1 MLRYILTIFAVL
13 AAFTAC
19 REEGDSLS
27 TTGKEKGRLVLG
39 AISIEAE
46 ETHTR
51 AVTIPKPQ
59 PEEVIIEIIDPDNF
73 VVESGNIDHYAN
85 GIELFVAQYT
95 LRAYYGNKQTMGDS
109 PYFEGTVT
117 FSVTEGA
124 TTQIGTI
131 TAKLANA
138 IIIPNI
144 PTNIVDHFIGVPT
157 FYVSKEGEEKRAVTN
172 GQALYVLPGEYTL
185 SLEGTNKAGI
195 EVEQIITNL
204 NAQAQMVYNINCD
217 LTLPNLTLPDQQAGA
232 WAKRLYITPATATD
246 KNGNKIDTPK
256 GIVYQLMLATSSDW
270 NTAITKKDNGN
281 QGDIVFT
288 NLTPNTKYKVR
299 AQLGEDIVTI
309 PIEFTTE
316 VIETLPNGNLD
327 EYSIIAGQDNDNWGG
342 NPWKNNG
349 RGAVYEFYSN
359 KDSNNSPWRTNNE
372 TKCPTNY
379 GYIYSWSSRS
389 GTRPDTDS
397 KSNSCARIMTS
408 GYGIIGGILTAPQTP
423 QNIAAG
429 RLYTNKV
436 NCTSRPTA
444 LAFYYKYI
452 PYKETDIPII
462 KINIYNNNTIIG
474 ETQLMSSSYDKEYQ
488 VEKCKLAIDY
498 HNNFKVKAT
507 HYEIIFESGTNID
520 VYKRSNSNANDVMPM
535 FIGSQLY
542 IDEVELIYE

>member
-144 PTNIVDHFIGVPT
+144 PTSIVDHFIGVPT

-195 EVEQIITNL
+195 KVEQIITNL

-217 LTLPNLTLPDQQAGA
+217 LTLPKLELPTQAAGSIWATHLYLNPVITKLNGA
-232 WAKRLYITPATATD
+232 IC
-246 KNGNKIDTPK
+246 NTPK
-256 GIVYQLMLATSSDW
+256 GLIYEIKTENSAWESKKVETLHEKEVLTNLSAKTTYQLRARVGDIISNVTTITTEEKLNIGNSSFEEWTQLSQHFSGGSFVTGGTYNFDRIYNEPYSSDNRW
-270 NTAITKKDNGN
+270 WTSNNNETVKNPETGSNLAMKCFPSTDKVSGRNGGYAAQIRGLSLSKFN
-281 QGDIVFT
+281 SDTGMGMQGGKI
-288 NLTPNTKYKVR
+288 
-299 AQLGEDIVTI
+299 
-309 PIEFTTE
+309 
-316 VIETLPNGNLD
+316 NGNLSIIKHPFKSRPNSIWFYYQYYPVGSD
-327 EYSIIAGQDNDNWGG
+327 IFQFTVEILDAQNSIIATGKYNGEKNSSDINTFTPISIDLTYTEYEKQAAFISMSFISSATNDFDCE
-342 NPWKNNG
+342 
-349 RGAVYEFYSN
+349 RQTV
-359 KDSNNSPWRTNNE
+359 T
-372 TKCPTNY
+372 
-379 GYIYSWSSRS
+379 
-389 GTRPDTDS
+389 
-397 KSNSCARIMTS
+397 
-408 GYGIIGGILTAPQTP
+408 IGGE
-423 QNIAAG
+423 G
-429 RLYTNKV
+429 
-436 NCTSRPTA
+436 S
-444 LAFYYKYI
+444 YKI
-452 PYKETDIPII
+452 WTGSNLIIDDI
-462 KINIYNNNTIIG
+462 
-474 ETQLMSSSYDKEYQ
+474 
-488 VEKCKLAIDY
+488 
-498 HNNFKVKAT
+498 
-507 HYEIIFESGTNID
+507 
-520 VYKRSNSNANDVMPM
+520 
-535 FIGSQLY
+535 
-542 IDEVELIYE
+542 ELIYE

>member
-144 PTNIVDHFIGVPT
+144 PTSIVDHFIGVPT

-185 SLEGTNKAGI
+185 GLEGTNKLGVAVNNTQQLNTEAGK
-195 EVEQIITNL
+195 
-204 NAQAQMVYNINCD
+204 VYNINGD
-217 LTLPNLTLPDQQAGA
+217 LKLPILELPDQTAGA
-232 WAKRLYITPATATD
+232 WAKRLYITPVNATNS
-246 KNGNKIDTPK
+246 KGEKYTPK
-256 GIVYQLMLATSSDW
+256 GVIYKILPKNSSDW
-270 NTAITKKDNGN
+270 DNAISIQDNEGT
-281 QGDIVFT
+281 GEKVIFT
-288 NLTPNTKYKVR
+288 GLTPGTTYQVR
-299 AQLGEDIVTI
+299 AEMASIISNVIDVQ
-309 PIEFTTE
+309 TE
-316 VIETLPNGNLD
+316 SIINIPNGNLD
-327 EYSIIAGQDNDNWGG
+327 TYTITDGVDG
-342 NPWKNNG
+342 NSTK
-349 RGAVYEFYSN
+349 RGAVYQWYTS
-359 KDSNNSPWRTNNE
+359 KDNIDSWWTTYNE
-372 TKCPTNY
+372 TAAEY
-379 GYIYSWSSRS
+379 MVASSFSDSSRS
-389 GTRPDTDS
+389 NTRPTTDTAI
-397 KSNSCARIMTS
+397 NSGSAVLIMTTGF
-408 GYGIIGGILTAPQTP
+408 GYGASMGITIQNPKKTATGFLK
-423 QNIAAG
+423 IE
-429 RLYTNKV
+429 KHEFK
-436 NCTSRPTA
+436 SRPTA
-444 LAFYYKYI
+444 LSFYYKYS
-452 PYKETDIPII
+452 P
-462 KINIYNNNTIIG
+462 YNNDEPLI
-474 ETQLMSSSYDKEYQ
+474 Q
-488 VEKCKLAIDY
+488 
-498 HNNFKVKAT
+498 
-507 HYEIIFESGTNID
+507 ID
-520 VYKRSNSNANDVMPM
+520 VYSSNQVIGTGKLISPYLASYSSNKTRLNISYENYYSTVDAISIQFVSGTKHTEVTKRDNAKPKDAMPAH
-535 FIGSQLY
+535 IGSQLY